1 MIPAVLDF
9 HSHVL
14 PQIDDGSRS
23 VDESLA
29 MLQLLS
35 EQGVDLVAAT
45 PHFYPERHTL
55 DRFLEKREEAY
66 GRLTAELQL
75 REEQSLRVP
84 SIRLGAEVWYYRGIS
99 RLEGLER
106 LRLEGTN
113 LLLLEMPMEP
123 WSRSMV
129 QEILDLNCSGVLTVV
144 LAHIERYLAYQDTDV
159 WESLLQNGVLFQVN
173 ASFFLMRRTRGRALK
188 MLKHGQIQW
197 IGSDSHNLSER
208 PPRMGPAV
216 AVIRRKLGDAFLAD
230 FDAQNRS
237 YWK

>member
-1 MIPAVLDF
+1 MIDF
-9 HSHVL
+9 HSHIL
-14 PQIDDGSRS
+14 PQIDDGSQS
-23 VDESLA
+23 MDESLA
-29 MLQLLS
+29 MLQLLT

-45 PHFYPERHTL
+45 PHFYPERRTL

-66 GRLTAELQL
+66 NRLTAELQL
-75 REEQSLRVP
+75 REAQSLRVP
-84 SIRLGAEVWYYRGIS
+84 SVRLGAEVWYYRGIS

-129 QEILDLNCSGVLTVV
+129 QEILDLNCSGLLTVV
-144 LAHIERYLAYQDTDV
+144 LAHIERYLAYQDADV
-159 WESLLQNGVLFQVN
+159 WGLLQQNGVLFQVN
-173 ASFFLMRRTRGRALK
+173 ASFFLLRRTRGRALK
-188 MLKHGQIQW
+188 MLRNGQIQW

-208 PPRMGPAV
+208 PPRMGQA
-216 AVIRRKLGDAFLAD
+216 ADVIRRKLGEAFLSD